1 MENIFN
7 SEVVTIALYIGG
19 IIFIIALGQFV
30 INNKVF
36 SRFAKKKRIKLI
48 IFCSVMAGCIS
59 VVLSLGITAIVIQ
72 SFDIYEIIERE
83 VLK

>member
-1 MENIFN
+1 
-7 SEVVTIALYIGG
+7 
-19 IIFIIALGQFV
+19 
-30 INNKVF
+30 
-36 SRFAKKKRIKLI
+36 
-48 IFCSVMAGCIS
+48 MAGCIS